1 MADRTDKSGCAILT
15 TAQIRMMLLQLG
27 AHFDTIRPVNFFLNT
42 FFYQPLSAIASYV
55 VYGTYGH
62 IYIRFQILTFFRC
75 IFGYLFV
82 FILKEWRKLRLFTP
96 FGYLF
101 CNFGLIV
108 FILFSTAFLKFS
120 ICPKLSAQILICE
133 IHIERYCSAD
143 FAFPFGWLL
152 CFLVADNWM
161 RNFRLNRICRN
172 NMHNKNT

>member
-1 MADRTDKSGCAILT
+1 M
-15 TAQIRMMLLQLG
+15 
-27 AHFDTIRPVNFFLNT
+27 HFL
-42 FFYQPLSAIASYV
+42 YQPRSAIASYV
-55 VYGTYGH
+55 VYGTYDH
-62 IYIRFQILTFFRC
+62 IYIRFQILTFFCC

-120 ICPKLSAQILICE
+120 ICPKLSAHILICE
-133 IHIERYCSAD
+133 IHIEALLFNGFRVSI
-143 FAFPFGWLL
+143 WLVTL
-152 CFLVADNWM
+152 FCLGWM

-172 NMHNKNT
+172 YMHKQKYIINETLFIFLLSW